1 VESKTEKSTR
11 LKKSLRNDIRKD
23 IRDRHFPGSAGLQK
37 FAKLSLRDREA
48 ALKAEGG
55 SRNYAQAIARNVR
68 QSPQKIRLVVDLI
81 RGKKLEEARAILK
94 YTQHRSAEVVV
105 KVLESAIANA
115 INNYDLIEDELVV
128 RAGWVDEGP
137 AIKRMLPR
145 ARGSANMIKKRT
157 SHITIVVGEQNGK

>member
-1 VESKTEKSTR
+1 MEAKTNTR

-23 IRDRHFPGSAGLQK
+23 IRDRHHPGSAGLQK
-37 FAKLSLRDREA
+37 YAKLSLRDREA

-55 SRNYAQAIARNVR
+55 SRNYAQASARHVR
-68 QSPQKIRLVVDLI
+68 MSPQKIRLIVDLI
-81 RGKKLEEARAILK
+81 RGKRLEEARAILK
-94 YTQHRSAEVVV
+94 FTPHRAAETVV

-115 INNYDLIEDELVV
+115 INNYDLLEDELVIK
-128 RAGWVDEGP
+128 AGWVDEGP

-157 SHITIVVGEQNGK
+157 SHITIIVGENNGK

>member
-1 VESKTEKSTR
+1 M
-11 LKKSLRNDIRKD
+11 
-23 IRDRHFPGSAGLQK
+23 
-37 FAKLSLRDREA
+37 RDREE

-55 SRNYAQAIARNVR
+55 KRDYALAVARNVR
-68 QSPQKIRLVVDLI
+68 MSPQKVRLVVDLI

-94 YTQHRSAEVVV
+94 YTPHRSAEIIV

-115 INNYDLIEDELVV
+115 INNYDLIEDELTV

-157 SHITIVVGEQNGK
+157 SHITIVVGEGQAKR